1 MKNLAIP
8 TKLTQ
13 GASKEQLLI
22 EKEMNELLVKG
33 KTRAVTMFILT
44 FTIIGIP
51 VVLLLAP
58 KTYKIYKRLK
68 QLQGE
73 LDDLIIKEASKN

>member
-22 EKEMNELLVKG
+22 EKEMNELITKSNRTALIIL
-33 KTRAVTMFILT
+33 ILT
-44 FTIIGIP
+44 FTIVGFPIALCFIP
-51 VVLLLAP
+51 KAF
-58 KTYKIYKRLK
+58 KMHKKLK

>member
-22 EKEMNELLVKG
+22 EKEMNELIVKC
-33 KTRAVTMFILT
+33 KTRAIIIFILT

-51 VVLLLAP
+51 IALCFIP
-58 KTYKIYKRLK
+58 KAFKMNKRLK